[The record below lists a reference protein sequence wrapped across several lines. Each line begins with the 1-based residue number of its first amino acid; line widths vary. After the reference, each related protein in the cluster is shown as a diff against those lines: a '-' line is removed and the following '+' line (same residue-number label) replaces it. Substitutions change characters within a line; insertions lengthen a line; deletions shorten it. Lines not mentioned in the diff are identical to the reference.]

1 MQETKEK
8 VFPYD
13 IAALAVLL
21 ACAIVRV
28 IYLLQLHGSDLW
40 ELLSLDAR
48 FYNEL
53 AHGIASGGGLPG
65 GVITYNPIYPFFL
78 ASIIRLFGDTLIAV
92 RVVQSL
98 LGLSLLWLVYRAGRL
113 LSPGKG
119 DGLTGLAAMAL
130 AALYAQF
137 LLFEGTLLATA
148 LIAFISAASIAAAL
162 RIEGIIGGGESMPIF
177 GRRIPLWAGTAG
189 LGVLL
194 GAGAL
199 GRPNFFLPLI
209 VIFPVW
215 FAARYRR
222 WRCAAACFIGSLLLL
237 APPIIHNAAE
247 SGRFVPVS
255 AHGGINL
262 YIGNGP
268 AADGTFN
275 TPEGVRPH
283 MEGIVQD
290 SRIIAE
296 RRTGREMSH
305 AEASGYWTGETIDV
319 IKTDPL
325 RWLGLLGRKLRLM
338 WNGSEISDVVDIR
351 FYRESCPA
359 LGLLLVPFSM
369 ISALSLVGLVLI
381 WRFSARRAA
390 VLLFVGAGVVS
401 ILPFF
406 VNTRYRMP
414 VIPVLILSAA
424 YFISW
429 AVRSASSGRWKGF
442 ALAIAAAA
450 ILFSQTARPMVS
462 VNPSA
467 GYTFLGNFH
476 MERKQEE
483 KAEEAFREAYRLD
496 PERVEAVINYARIL
510 KLRGGM
516 ERSRDLYSQAFE
528 RRPDFPMLAVE
539 YGSLLDAVGEREMA
553 KEAFRYAVSLE
564 RRRDS
569 VVACK
574 LLSRIAIS
582 EGSVDEAV
590 YWIRK
595 ALEMLP
601 GDKDLLEML
610 QWIERRR

>member
-1 MQETKEK
+1 MSETKER
-8 VFPYD
+8 VFPYNK
-13 IAALAVLL
+13 AALLVLL
-21 ACAIVRV
+21 ASAVIRV

-40 ELLSLDAR
+40 ALLSLDAR
-48 FYNEL
+48 FYTEL
-53 AHGIASGGGLPG
+53 AHRIASGGGLPG
-65 GVITYNPIYPFFL
+65 GVITYNPLYPFFL
-78 ASIIRLFGDTLIAV
+78 APIFRLFGDTLIAV
-92 RVVQSL
+92 RVVQYM

-113 LSPGKG
+113 LSPKEGG
-119 DGLTGLAAMAL
+119 GLTGLVAMVL

-137 LLFEGTLLATA
+137 LLFEGAILATA
-148 LIAFISAASIAAAL
+148 LITFISTAAIAAAL
-162 RIEGIIGGGESMPIF
+162 SIEGIIGRGEGLPIF
-177 GRRIPLWAGTAG
+177 GRRIPLWVRTAG
-189 LGVLL
+189 LGALL

-215 FAARYRR
+215 FLVRYRR
-222 WRCAAACFIGSLLLL
+222 WRCAAACLIGSLLLL
-237 APPIIHNAAE
+237 APPLVHNATE
-247 SGRFVPVS
+247 SGQFVPIS

-268 AADGTFN
+268 TADGTFN

-305 AEASGYWTGETIDV
+305 AEASGYWMGETIDV
-319 IKTDPL
+319 IKADPS
-325 RWLGLLGRKLRLM
+325 RWLKLLGRKLRLM

-351 FYRESCPA
+351 FYRESCPV

-369 ISALSLVGLVLI
+369 ISALSLVGLFLV
-381 WRFSARRAA
+381 WRFSERRAA
-390 VLLFVGAGVVS
+390 VLLFAGSGVIS

-414 VIPVLILSAA
+414 LIPVLILSAA

-429 AVRSASSGRWKGF
+429 AVRSASSGRSKGF
-442 ALAIAAAA
+442 VLAIAAVA

-462 VNPSA
+462 INPSA

-476 MERKQEE
+476 MEHKQEK

-496 PERVEAVINYARIL
+496 PDRVETLINYARIL
-510 KLRGGM
+510 KLRDGM
-516 ERSRDLYSQAFE
+516 ERSRELYSRAFE

-539 YGSLLDAVGEREMA
+539 YGSLLDSVGEREMA
-553 KEAFRYAVSLE
+553 KETFRYAVSIG

-574 LLSRIAIS
+574 LLSRIALS

-595 ALEMLP
+595 ALEILP

-610 QWIERRR
+610 QWIERQS

>member
-1 MQETKEK
+1 MSETKERT
-8 VFPYD
+8 FPYD
-13 IAALAVLL
+13 RAALLVLL
-21 ACAIVRV
+21 ASAVIRV

-48 FYNEL
+48 FYTEL
-53 AHGIASGGGLPG
+53 AHRIASGGGLPG
-65 GVITYNPIYPFFL
+65 RVITYNPLYPFFL
-78 ASIIRLFGDTLIAV
+78 APIFRLLGDSLIAV
-92 RVVQSL
+92 RLIQSL
-98 LGLSLLWLVYRAGRL
+98 LGLALLWLVYGAGRL
-113 LSPGKG
+113 LSPGK
-119 DGLTGLAAMAL
+119 DEGLTGLIAMVL

-137 LLFEGTLLATA
+137 LLFEGSLLATT
-148 LIAFISAASIAAAL
+148 LITFISAASISAAL
-162 RIEGIIGGGESMPIF
+162 RLDRAIGRGESFLIF
-177 GRRIPLWAGTAG
+177 GRRIPLWTGTAG
-189 LGVLL
+189 LGALL

-199 GRPNFFLPLI
+199 GRPNFFFPLI

-215 FAARYRR
+215 FLVRYRR
-222 WRCAAACFIGSLLLL
+222 WRCAAACLIGSLIFL
-237 APPIIHNAAE
+237 APPLVHNTVR
-247 SGRFVPVS
+247 SGQFVPIS

-290 SRIIAE
+290 SSIIAE
-296 RRTGREMSH
+296 QRTGVKLSH
-305 AEASGYWTGETIDV
+305 AEASGYWTGEAIDA
-319 IKTDPL
+319 IKADPL
-325 RWLGLLGRKLRLM
+325 RWLKLLGRKLRLM
-338 WNGSEISDVVDIR
+338 WNGSEISDVVDVR
-351 FYRESCPA
+351 FYRESCPVF
-359 LGLLLVPFSM
+359 GLLFVPFSV
-369 ISALSLVGLVLI
+369 ISALSIVGLILVM
-381 WRFSARRAA
+381 RCAERRAT
-390 VLLFVGAGVVS
+390 VLLFTGAGIVS

-414 VIPVLILSAA
+414 VLPVLIISAA

-429 AVRSASSGRWKGF
+429 AVRSISAGRWKGLV
-442 ALAIAAAA
+442 LAIAAAA
-450 ILFSQTARPMVS
+450 LLFSQTARPMVR

-483 KAEEAFREAYRLD
+483 KAEKVFAEAYRLD
-496 PERVEAVINYARIL
+496 PDRVETVINYARIL
-510 KLRGGM
+510 KLRGEK
-516 ERSRDLYSQAFE
+516 ERSRGLYSRAFE
-528 RRPDFPMLAVE
+528 RWSDFPMLAVE
-539 YGSLLDAVGEREMA
+539 YGSILDSVGEREMA
-553 KEAFRYAVSLE
+553 KEAFLYAVSLE

-574 LLSRIAIS
+574 LLSRIALS

-595 ALEMLP
+595 ALDMLP

-610 QWIERRR
+610 QWIEGRR